1 MGWEFIA
8 LFFGAAALGIFVL
21 FVVFI
26 IGILKWLL
34 QGYFLFRVAE
44 VKSYHLPWLS
54 FIPFGTFYIGGQGYD
69 GNILK
74 KNSFDPKHIGLAF
87 AIGGL
92 VLYLMGLTIGDLVI
106 TYLLIESVAFIGIF
120 TAYVKQP
127 VIGVLL
133 GLLNVVTGGIAAIV
147 ILFLYSRKLKDEFN
161 GQYGEDEL
169 AGAAGYDNAAS
180 DNNTDSRP
188 SHPND
193 PNLNRDI

>member
-8 LFFGAAALGIFVL
+8 LFFGAAALGIFIL
-21 FVVFI
+21 FAIFI
-26 IGILKWLL
+26 IGLLKWLL

-44 VKSYHLPWLS
+44 IKSYHLPWLS

-74 KNSFDPKHIGLAF
+74 KGSFDPKHIGLAF
-87 AIGGL
+87 AITGL
-92 VLYLMGLTIGDLVI
+92 VLYLMGLSIGDLVI
-106 TYLLIESVAFIGIF
+106 TYLLMESIAFIGIF

-133 GLLNVVTGGIAAIV
+133 ALLNVVTAGIAAIV
-147 ILFLYSRKLKDEFN
+147 ILFLYNRKLKEEFN
-161 GQYGEDEL
+161 GKYGEDDL
-169 AGAAGYDNAAS
+169 ADAAGYGSTDA
-180 DNNTDSRP
+180 DVHTDSRP

>member
-8 LFFGAAALGIFVL
+8 LFFGAAALGIFIL
-21 FVVFI
+21 FAIFI
-26 IGILKWLL
+26 IGLLKWLL

-44 VKSYHLPWLS
+44 IKSYHLPWLS

-74 KNSFDPKHIGLAF
+74 KGSFDPKHIGLAF
-87 AIGGL
+87 AIVGL
-92 VLYLMGLTIGDLVI
+92 VLYLMGLSIGDLVI
-106 TYLLIESVAFIGIF
+106 TYLLMESIAFIGIF
-120 TAYVKQP
+120 TAYAKQP

-133 GLLNVVTGGIAAIV
+133 ALLNVVTAGIAAIV
-147 ILFLYSRKLKDEFN
+147 ILFLYSRKLKEEFN
-161 GQYGEDEL
+161 GKYGEDDL
-169 AGAAGYDNAAS
+169 AAAAGYGSAGAES
-180 DNNTDSRP
+180 NTDSRP

>member
-8 LFFGAAALGIFVL
+8 LFFGAAALGIFLL
-21 FVVFI
+21 FVIFI
-26 IGILKWLL
+26 IGLLKWLL

-44 VKSYHLPWLS
+44 NKSYHLPWLA

-74 KNSFDPKHIGLAF
+74 KGSFDPKHIGLAF
-87 AIGGL
+87 AIAGL
-92 VLYLMGLTIGDLVI
+92 VLYMMGLSIGDLVI
-106 TYLLIESVAFIGIF
+106 TYLLMESIAFIGIF

-133 GLLNVVTGGIAAIV
+133 ALLNVVTAGIAAIV
-147 ILFLYSRKLKDEFN
+147 ILFLYSRKLKDEFD
-161 GQYGEDEL
+161 GTGLYGEDDLTGSTEHNYNDHSL
-169 AGAAGYDNAAS
+169 
-180 DNNTDSRP
+180 P

>member
-8 LFFGAAALGIFVL
+8 LFFGAAALGIFIL
-21 FVVFI
+21 FAIFI
-26 IGILKWLL
+26 IGLLKWLL

-44 VKSYHLPWLS
+44 IKSYHLPWLS

-74 KNSFDPKHIGLAF
+74 KGSFDPKHIGLAF
-87 AIGGL
+87 AITGL
-92 VLYLMGLTIGDLVI
+92 VLYLMGLSIGDLVI
-106 TYLLIESVAFIGIF
+106 TYLLMESIAFIGIF

-127 VIGVLL
+127 VIAVLL
-133 GLLNVVTGGIAAIV
+133 ALLNVVTAGIAAIV
-147 ILFLYSRKLKDEFN
+147 ILFLYSRKLKEEFN
-161 GQYGEDEL
+161 GKYGEDDL
-169 AGAAGYDNAAS
+169 ADAAGYGSTDA
-180 DNNTDSRP
+180 DGHTDSRP